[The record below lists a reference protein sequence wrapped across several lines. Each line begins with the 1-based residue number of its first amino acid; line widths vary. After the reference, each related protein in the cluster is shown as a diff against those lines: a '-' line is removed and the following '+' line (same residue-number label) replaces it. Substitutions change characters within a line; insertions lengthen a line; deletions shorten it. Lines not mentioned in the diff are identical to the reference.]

1 VSSAVPA
8 ADAPSPVSPLALT
21 PRNPMRVV
29 LLSVL
34 LFEVI
39 VFALAIPVMILV
51 SHTAAL
57 PAGLSGSGAAL
68 LALVA
73 AGLLRKP
80 VGYPVGWVA
89 QLAGVLLGFLTPAM
103 FVVGAMF
110 AALWVVSFVLG
121 KRLDARAAPAPA

>member
-1 VSSAVPA
+1 MSSPA
-8 ADAPSPVSPLALT
+8 AASAPPPVLPWTLT

-29 LLSVL
+29 LLSTL
-34 LFEVI
+34 LFELLL
-39 VFALAIPVMILV
+39 FGLSIPVMILV
-51 SHTAAL
+51 SDAAPAPAAL
-57 PAGLSGSGAAL
+57 LGSGAAV

-80 VGYPVGWVA
+80 IGYPVGWVA
-89 QLAGVLLGFLTPAM
+89 QVAGILLGFLTPAM

-121 KRLDARAAPAPA
+121 KRLDARAAPTAA